1 VADSYKI
8 GQERTA
14 DGSATLLRISGELDF
29 ASRDELHDVIVEA
42 LDAGDVIVDLADAT
56 FLDSEALG
64 ALIDGYNAAHTR
76 SVGFRVVNP
85 RGLVARVL
93 QISGTLDLFGS

>member
-8 GQERTA
+8 GQERAA
-14 DGSATLLRISGELDF
+14 DGTATLLHISGELDIT
-29 ASRDELHDVIVEA
+29 ARDDLGDAIRAA
-42 LDAGDVIVDLADAT
+42 LDAGNVVVDLGGVT

-64 ALIDGYNAAHTR
+64 ALIDGYNQAQAR
-76 SVGFRVVNP
+76 PAGYRVVNA

-93 QISGTLDLFGS
+93 QVSGAQELFGA